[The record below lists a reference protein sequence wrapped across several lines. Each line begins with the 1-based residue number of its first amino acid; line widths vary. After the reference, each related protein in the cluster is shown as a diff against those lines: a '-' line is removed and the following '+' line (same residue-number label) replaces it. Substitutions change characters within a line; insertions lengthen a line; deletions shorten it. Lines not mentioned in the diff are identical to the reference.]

1 MNYIKE
7 SPRITVKIY
16 DSNTEELLITISNR
30 NWMDVGQVFPDHNVT
45 ALIKEEFKNKKK
57 PIPKKVIV
65 MVAEEYEL
73 NE

>member
-1 MNYIKE
+1 MNYTKE

-30 NWMDVGQVFPDHNVT
+30 NWMDVGQVFPAHNVT

-65 MVAEEYEL
+65 MVAEEYKLDE
-73 NE
+73 